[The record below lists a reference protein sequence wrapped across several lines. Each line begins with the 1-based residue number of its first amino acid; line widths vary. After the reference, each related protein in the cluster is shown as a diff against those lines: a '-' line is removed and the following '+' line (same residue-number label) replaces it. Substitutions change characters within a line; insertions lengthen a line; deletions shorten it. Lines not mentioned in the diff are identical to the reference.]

1 MRAEVL
7 TGPERRRRWSAEE
20 KAGIVAEAMLP
31 GAKVSEIARRHGISR
46 GLLYTWRRE
55 AEQQTTAS
63 TLPELVPVVMANA
76 GGEPQPSARE
86 RRSAASKP
94 GGTIEIALPG
104 GICENAP
111 NVDPAQSHNE
121 RFDLAEFF
129 PIPRGI
135 TIGAGGDPS

>member
-20 KAGIVAEAMLP
+20 KTGIVAEAMLP

-55 AEQQTTAS
+55 AEQQAAAS

-76 GGEPQPSARE
+76 GGETLPSARE
-86 RRSAASKP
+86 RQSAASKP
-94 GGTIEIALPG
+94 AGTIEITLPSGVRVTVRGRVEERALR
-104 GICENAP
+104 A
-111 NVDPAQSHNE
+111 V
-121 RFDLAEFF
+121 L
-129 PIPRGI
+129 
-135 TIGAGGDPS
+135 GALRSA